1 MMLKIN
7 TEKKYRYRYMLIYFF
22 IVVFGIFTYSFYLYP
37 GGHQIDYFSDTQSI
51 TLTKKDIFHSEQYK
65 NDKTEI
71 STLKVALIEY
81 ELTFLKELWL
91 VGIFVIGMLFVNVLS
106 LLDQDEIKL
115 TLLIYAIYIIIF
127 IVGFFVYINRVNFMN
142 EVIGKLI
149 V

>member
-1 MMLKIN
+1 MLKIN
-7 TEKKYRYRYMLIYFF
+7 TGKKYRYRYMLIYFF
-22 IVVFGIFTYSFYLYP
+22 IVVFGIFTYSLDLYP

-65 NDKTEI
+65 IDKTEI

-91 VGIFVIGMLFVNVLS
+91 VGIFVIGMLFVNLLS
-106 LLDQDEIKL
+106 LLDQDKTKP

-127 IVGFFVYINRVNFMN
+127 IVGFFVYIDRLNFMN
-142 EVIGKLI
+142 EVIGELI

>member
-7 TEKKYRYRYMLIYFF
+7 TEKKYRYMLIYFF
-22 IVVFGIFTYSFYLYP
+22 IVVFGIVTYSLDLYP
-37 GGHQIDYFSDTQSI
+37 GGHQIDYFSDMQSI

-65 NDKTEI
+65 IDKTEI

-91 VGIFVIGMLFVNVLS
+91 VGIFVIGMLFVNLLS

-127 IVGFFVYINRVNFMN
+127 IVGFFVYINRLNFMN